1 MLGERFGYVL
11 LIVIATFFCFWMF
24 VCESNKPFI
33 KEQEERGLTK
43 KQLNKE
49 LVKHAKK
56 YWPLGAIGLG
66 WLILTVSALCGDGV
80 CTTLSLVATVIA
92 IFVIG
97 YRFYGE
103 EEKVAESTAN
113 KFLLVSLGLGL
124 GSVIGVSWF
133 KGLFAYVF
141 GIAWAIIIPVAA
153 HFIWKRSIN
162 DLEDDEED
170 APAPRVVAQPPRTV
184 TQPPRASV
192 QPPRT
197 YYRPPNT
204 TGQPVSRRSGSFTRT
219 NNGVDRDLN
228 DHIVECLSKTKE
240 GRQILA
246 EVLKSQT

>member
-1 MLGERFGYVL
+1 MLGYVL
-11 LIVIATFFCFWMF
+11 LVIGFSVGCFWMF
-24 VCESNKPFI
+24 VCESNRPFI
-33 KEQEERGLTK
+33 KELKERGLTK
-43 KQLNKE
+43 KQRNKE
-49 LVKHAKK
+49 LVKHAKN

-66 WLILTVSALCGDGV
+66 WLILTVSALCGDRV
-80 CTTLSLVATVIA
+80 CTALSLAATAVA

-103 EEKVAESTAN
+103 EEKVAESTAY
-113 KFLLVSLGLGL
+113 KFLLASLGLGL
-124 GSVIGVSWF
+124 GSVVGVFCF
-133 KGLFAYVF
+133 KGLFAYVL

-170 APAPRVVAQPPRTV
+170 APAPRVVAQPPQTV
-184 TQPPRASV
+184 AQPPRASV

-219 NNGVDRDLN
+219 NNVVDRDLN